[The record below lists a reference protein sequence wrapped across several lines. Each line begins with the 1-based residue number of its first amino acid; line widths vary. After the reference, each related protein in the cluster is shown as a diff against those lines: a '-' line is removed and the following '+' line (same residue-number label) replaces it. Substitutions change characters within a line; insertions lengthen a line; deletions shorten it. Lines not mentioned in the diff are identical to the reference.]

1 MKSEIQNLKSETIGA
16 RNRSAWKRPG
26 VFRLFPLSKILGLV
40 CFGFRISS
48 FEFSASAA
56 ETAAYRVEEI
66 KVPAGVAPEVGGLAF
81 NSKGELVMVTRRCGI
96 LIGQP
101 AKDPA
106 AFAWRVFSDQSLHE
120 PLGVLVEK
128 DNQLLVPTFPEITR
142 ITDTDGDGV
151 ADRYDTVSDAWGV
164 SGAYHESVVGP
175 VPDGEGNWFLNLG
188 TASHNGPTFAH
199 TRGRFSRIGRRG
211 RNFSAVEWRG
221 WVVKIKPD
229 GSLIP
234 WASGFRANN
243 GIARGPDGT
252 VWVTDNQGD
261 FIPTSPLYAV
271 EQGKFYGHASSL
283 VWDTAFTKGNPQRDP
298 LLEGNAKLD
307 AMRARPAV
315 QFPHGIMINSPAQP
329 IFIPAGE
336 KFGPFAGQML
346 VPDESGQ
353 RVLRVMLEKVGGQ
366 WQGACTF
373 LVSGTG
379 LRAGNNRVA
388 FSPDGSALYVGQTM
402 RGWGGPVEGLQR
414 IVFTGQPLLEVREIH
429 LKPDGFELSF
439 TQPLEP
445 TLAAEAARWRVQSYH
460 YAYSQQ
466 YGAPQSDLTAV
477 PVQQVAI
484 SADGLTAR
492 ITLGALTPERIYQ
505 MDLIGLSST
514 TGLPLAHPTVAYTV
528 NQLAK

>member
-1 MKSEIQNLKSETIGA
+1 M
-16 RNRSAWKRPG
+16 
-26 VFRLFPLSKILGLV
+26 
-40 CFGFRISS
+40 RIP
-48 FEFSASAA
+48 ALLSAA
-56 ETAAYRVEEI
+56 ALVAISLSSGAAPDDAYLVEEV
-66 KVPAGVAPEVGGLAF
+66 KVPRGIAPEIGGLAF
-81 NSKGELVMVTRRCGI
+81 NSKGELIVVTRRSGI
-96 LIGQP
+96 IIGKP
-101 AKDPA
+101 SKDPA

-128 DNQLLVPTFPEITR
+128 DNQLLVPSFPELTR
-142 ITDTDGDGV
+142 IIDTDGDGV
-151 ADRYDTVSDAWGV
+151 ADRYDTVSDAWGF

-175 VPDGEGNWFLNLG
+175 EPDGEGNWFLNIG
-188 TASHNGPTFAH
+188 TASHSGPTFEH
-199 TRGRFSRIGRRG
+199 TRGRYSAIGRRG

-234 WASGFRANN
+234 WASGFRAPN
-243 GIARGPDGT
+243 GLVRGPDGT
-252 VWVTDNQGD
+252 LWVNDNQGD

-271 EQGKFYGHASSL
+271 EKGKFYGHASSL
-283 VWDTAFTKGNPQRDP
+283 VWDAGFMKENPQRDP
-298 LLEGNAKLD
+298 LREDHATLD
-307 AMRARPAV
+307 AMRARAAV
-315 QFPHGIMINSPAQP
+315 LFPHGIMINSPGQP

-353 RVLRVMLEKVGGQ
+353 RVLRVMLEKVGGA

-373 LVSGTG
+373 LVNDLG

-414 IVFTGQPLLEVREIH
+414 IVSTGKPLLEVQEIH
-429 LKPDGFELSF
+429 LQPDGFELRF
-439 TQPLEP
+439 TEP
-445 TLAAEAARWRVQSYH
+445 VERTLAAEAARWRVQRYH

-466 YGAPQSDLTAV
+466 YGAPQSDLEAV
-477 PVQQVAI
+477 AVQKI
-484 SADGLTAR
+484 TLSDDGRTAR
-492 ITLGALTPERIYQ
+492 VLLGEVKADRIYQ
-505 MDLIGLSST
+505 LDLLGLIST
-514 TGLPLAHPTVAYTV
+514 AGRPLVHPTVCYTV

>member
-1 MKSEIQNLKSETIGA
+1 MNLENA
-16 RNRSAWKRPG
+16 LQRFLR
-26 VFRLFPLSKILGLV
+26 FPHFKILAAV
-40 CFGFRISS
+40 CLEFGVWNL
-48 FEFSASAA
+48 EFSAHAA
-56 ETAAYRVEEI
+56 ETDAYRVEEI
-66 KVPAGVAPEVGGLAF
+66 TVPPGVAPEVGGLAF
-81 NSKGELVMVTRRCGI
+81 NSKGELVVVTRRSGI
-96 LIGQP
+96 LIGKP

-106 AFAWRVFSDQSLHE
+106 AFEWRVFSNESLHE

-128 DNQLLVPTFPEITR
+128 DNQLLVPTFPELTR

-175 VPDGEGNWFLNLG
+175 VPDGEGNWFLNIG

-199 TRGRFSRIGRRG
+199 TRGRYSAIGRRG
-211 RNFSAVEWRG
+211 RNFSSVEWRG

-243 GIARGPDGT
+243 GIALGPDGT

-271 EQGKFYGHASSL
+271 EKGKFYGHASSL
-283 VWDTAFTKGNPQRDP
+283 VWDAAFTKDNPQRDP
-298 LLEGNAKLD
+298 LLEGNEKLD
-307 AMRARPAV
+307 AMRAKPAV

-353 RVLRVMLEKVGGQ
+353 RVLRVMLEKVGGE

-373 LVSGTG
+373 LVSGSG
-379 LRAGNNRVA
+379 LRAGNNRVV
-388 FSPDGSALYVGQTM
+388 FSPDGTALYVGQTM

-414 IVFTGQPLLEVREIH
+414 IVYTGQPLLEVKEIH

-439 TQPLEP
+439 TQPIER

-460 YAYSQQ
+460 YKFSQQ

-477 PVQQVAI
+477 TPTQIAI

-492 ITLGALTPERIYQ
+492 VTLGAITADRIYQ
-505 MDLIGLSST
+505 LDLLGLTSA

>member
-1 MKSEIQNLKSETIGA
+1 MKAGKWLSIRCLS
-16 RNRSAWKRPG
+16 
-26 VFRLFPLSKILGLV
+26 FLSKILLVV
-40 CFGFRISS
+40 CFGFRISD
-48 FEFSASAA
+48 FDIPAAAA
-56 ETAAYRVEEI
+56 EPYLVEEI
-66 KVPAGVAPEVGGLAF
+66 KVPAGVAPEIGGLAF
-81 NSKGELVMVTRRCGI
+81 NSKGELVVVTRRSGI
-96 LIGQP
+96 IIGKP
-101 AKDPA
+101 SKDPA
-106 AFAWRVFSDQSLHE
+106 EFEWRVFSNQSLHE

-128 DNQLLVPTFPEITR
+128 DNQLLVPTFPELTR

-175 VPDGEGNWFLNLG
+175 VPDGEGNWFLNIG

-199 TRGRFSRIGRRG
+199 TRGRYSPIGRRG

-243 GIARGPDGT
+243 GLCRGPDGT
-252 VWVTDNQGD
+252 LWVTDNQGD

-271 EQGKFYGHASSL
+271 EKGKFYGHASSL
-283 VWDTAFTKGNPQRDP
+283 VWDAAFTKDNPQRDP
-298 LLEGNAKLD
+298 LNEGNDKLD
-307 AMRARPAV
+307 AMRKKPAV
-315 QFPHGIMINSPAQP
+315 QFPHGIMINSPADP

-353 RVLRVMLEKVGGQ
+353 RILRVMLEKVGGE

-373 LVSGTG
+373 LVSGGG

-388 FSPDGSALYVGQTM
+388 FSPDGTALYVGQTM

-414 IVFTGQPLLEVREIH
+414 IVYTGQPLFEVREIH
-429 LKPDGFELSF
+429 LKPDGFELQF
-439 TQPLEP
+439 TEP
-445 TLAAEAARWRVQSYH
+445 VERTLAADAARYRAQHYH
-460 YAYSQQ
+460 YKYSQQ
-466 YGAPQSDLTAV
+466 YGAPQAELTQVVPKQISISD
-477 PVQQVAI
+477 
-484 SADGLTAR
+484 DGLTAR
-492 ITLGALTPERIYQ
+492 VVLGAMKPDRIYQ
-505 MDLIGLSST
+505 LDLVGFISAAGR
-514 TGLPLAHPTVAYTV
+514 PLAHPTVCYTV
-528 NQLAK
+528 NNLAK